1 MKKVILSTGLSLV
14 ALFGFAEKNSSV
26 NTNASSNT
34 AINIQA
40 VLEEN
45 MQLKLEK
52 ENLNNQVE
60 ELSAQV
66 RFSNLMSKL
75 NFKLQKEELQN
86 ESENAVY
93 LKNYNRLMLNTILNL
108 SK

>member
-14 ALFGFAEKNSSV
+14 ALFGFAENNSSV
-26 NTNASSNT
+26 KANVSSST
-34 AINIQA
+34 AVNIQA

-45 MQLKLEK
+45 VQLKLDK
-52 ENLNNQVE
+52 ETLNNQVE
-60 ELSAQV
+60 ELNAQV

-75 NFKLQKEELQN
+75 NFKLQKEEMQN
-86 ESENAVY
+86 ESENASY